1 MNILELDCVSIDCE
15 NDSKAINIAL
25 SRFQDNSRIVQ
36 ADDYWEVS
44 CPSHD
49 SNGKLLSFFAGDYV
63 SALLKYSNC
72 KRTVSGY
79 TQTATGTP
87 YAAGQLKHLVNKSA
101 FTPTYTC
108 LTIQLDNTIVKY
120 SDGRLY
126 IKKHKLQGF
135 PGNRV
140 SSIVDTLVDLVDC
153 GVLIHNP
160 RSATSATSAK
170 HVRDSMQHVLCR
182 KESKFTHHKFEWQ
195 ATFDSELSLIVAP
208 ALQRSAVYTDDGM
221 CYLWPEKFEA
231 RTTKGKRIQ
240 CSIKIY
246 NISAVQEDRKG
257 KPYQYIAGDIFKFE
271 ITFNHEF
278 FIRHDEAKISDF
290 KSQRDIF
297 ALLLKHISA
306 QFKKFVLK
314 PLTPLELKS
323 FYRAAGAASESEFMQ
338 KLTNPDS
345 LEVNLAAE
353 IKAIKEKQAVFENR
367 LAIVES
373 YGVTLSENTQ
383 SIAEI
388 KAVLG
393 LHESNQDMRKL
404 RLVA

>member
-1 MNILELDCVSIDCE
+1 MNLLELECVPIDCE
-15 NDSKAINIAL
+15 NYNKEINISL
-25 SRFQDNSRIVQ
+25 RWFQDNSQIVQ

-49 SNGKLLSFFAGDYV
+49 GSRKLLSFFADDYV
-63 SALLKYSNC
+63 SALIKHPTLN
-72 KRTVSGY
+72 RTISHY
-79 TQTATGTP
+79 THIATSTP
-87 YAAGQLKHLVNKSA
+87 YAAGALKHLVDKSA
-101 FTPTYTC
+101 FTPNYTI
-108 LTIQLDNTIVKY
+108 TIQPDSTTVVKY
-120 SDGRLY
+120 SAGRLY
-126 IKKHKLQGF
+126 IKKHKLEGF

-140 SSIVDTLVDLVDC
+140 SSMVDTLVNLVSC
-153 GVLIHNP
+153 GVLIHNARTGNTP
-160 RSATSATSAK
+160 D
-170 HVRDSMQHVLCR
+170 HVRDSMRQVLCR

-195 ATFDSELSLIVAP
+195 ATFDGELSRIVAP
-208 ALQRSAVYTDDGM
+208 ALQRSAVYTEDGM

-231 RTTKGKRIQ
+231 GTTKSKRNQ

-257 KPYQYIAGDIFKFE
+257 KPYQYLVGDIFKFE

-297 ALLLKHISA
+297 ALLLKHIVK

-323 FYRAAGAASESEFMQ
+323 FYRSSGVANEVEFMK
-338 KLTNPDS
+338 KLTNPES
-345 LEVNLAAE
+345 LKVNIAAE
-353 IKAIKEKQAVFENR
+353 IEAIKEKQALFEN
-367 LAIVES
+367 LVQSHGAMI
-373 YGVTLSENTQ
+373 SENSR
-383 SIAEI
+383 SISEI

-393 LHESNQDMRKL
+393 LYESNQDMRKL

>member
-1 MNILELDCVSIDCE
+1 MNLLELDCVEIDCGIE
-15 NDSKAINIAL
+15 STVINSAL

-49 SNGKLLSFFAGDYV
+49 NNCKLLSFFAGDYV
-63 SALLKYSNC
+63 SALLKHSSC
-72 KRTVSGY
+72 KRTITSY
-79 TQTATGTP
+79 THTATGK
-87 YAAGQLKHLVNKSA
+87 YFAVGQLKHLVDKSA
-101 FTPTYTC
+101 FTPAYC
-108 LTIQLDNTIVKY
+108 LTIQPNSTTVVKY

-126 IKKHKLQGF
+126 IKKHKLAGF
-135 PGNRV
+135 AGNRV
-140 SSIVDTLVDLVDC
+140 SSMVDTLVDLVDC
-153 GVLIHNP
+153 GVLVYNA
-160 RSATSATSAK
+160 RTGGTAAQ
-170 HVRDSMQHVLCR
+170 VRDAMRHVLCR

-195 ATFDSELSLIVAP
+195 ATFDSQLSRIVAP
-208 ALQRSAVYTDDGM
+208 ALQRSAVYTEDGM

-231 RTTKGKRIQ
+231 GTTKGKRIQ

-257 KPYQYIAGDIFKFE
+257 KPYQYLAGDIFKFE

-278 FIRHDEAKISDF
+278 FTRHDDAKISVF

-297 ALLLKHISA
+297 ALLLKHIVK
-306 QFKKFVLK
+306 QFKQFVLK

-323 FYRAAGAASESEFMQ
+323 FYRAAGAASEIEFMQ
-338 KLTNPDS
+338 KLTNPES
-345 LEVNLAAE
+345 LQVNLAAE
-353 IKAIKEKQAVFENR
+353 IQAIKEKQAALENR
-367 LAIVES
+367 MCIVES
-373 YGVTLSENTQ
+373 YGVTLSANTQ

-393 LHESNQDMRKL
+393 LHEANQDLRKL

>member
-1 MNILELDCVSIDCE
+1 MNILELDCAEIDCGIE
-15 NDSKAINIAL
+15 SAAIHIAL

-49 SNGKLLSFFAGDYV
+49 GNGKLLSFFAGDYV
-63 SALLKYSNC
+63 SALLNYPGC

-79 TQTATGTP
+79 THTATGTP
-87 YAAGQLKHLVNKSA
+87 YAAGQLKHLVDKSA

-108 LTIQLDNTIVKY
+108 LTIQPDSATIVKY
-120 SDGRLY
+120 ADGRLY
-126 IKKHKLQGF
+126 IKKHKLAGF
-135 PGNRV
+135 AGNRV
-140 SSIVDTLVDLVDC
+140 ASMADALVDLVDS
-153 GVLIHNP
+153 GVMIHNS
-160 RSATSATSAK
+160 RSATSAK

-195 ATFDSELSLIVAP
+195 ATFDSELSRIVAP
-208 ALQRSAVYTDDGM
+208 ALERSAVHTKDGTV
-221 CYLWPEKFEA
+221 YLWPEKFEVG
-231 RTTKGKRIQ
+231 TTKGKRIQ

-257 KPYQYIAGDIFKFE
+257 KPYQYLARDIFKFE

-323 FYRAAGAASESEFMQ
+323 FYRAAGAASEVEFMQ
-338 KLTNPDS
+338 KLTNPES
-345 LEVNLAAE
+345 LQVNLAAE
-353 IKAIKEKQAVFENR
+353 IQAIKSKQAALENR
-367 LAIVES
+367 MCIVES
-373 YGVTLSENTQ
+373 YGLILSENTK

-393 LHESNQDMRKL
+393 LHEANQDMRKL